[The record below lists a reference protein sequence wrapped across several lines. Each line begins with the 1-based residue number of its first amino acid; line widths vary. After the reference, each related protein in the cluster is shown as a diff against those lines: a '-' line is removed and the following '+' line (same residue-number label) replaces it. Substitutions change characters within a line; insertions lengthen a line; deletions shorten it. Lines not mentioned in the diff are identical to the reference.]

1 MVAVLNQAGNQAL
14 QDPELRTRYAEV
26 GATLHGGPPEVFKQ
40 HIQDEIKRW
49 REIIIATNAK
59 PE

>member
-1 MVAVLNQAGNQAL
+1 MAA
-14 QDPELRTRYAEV
+14 
-26 GATLHGGPPEVFKQ
+26 PEVFKQ